1 MSNICKIPKLYE
13 TENIPFDEK
22 IIYRRYRIKE
32 LGYYWLIAELDE
44 KSNIAFGYANLNN
57 DLFAEWGYISID
69 ELELCGAE
77 LDEGWKPCKFREAMK
92 RIKEEMNE
100 ETKRKL

>member
-1 MSNICKIPKLYE
+1 MSEASEKIPELYE

-22 IIYRRYRIKE
+22 IIYRRYQIKE
-32 LGYYWLIAELDE
+32 LGYYWLIAELD
-44 KSNIAFGYANLNN
+44 KKNNIAFGYANLNN

-77 LDEGWKPCKFREAMK
+77 LDENWKHCKFTEAVK
-92 RIKEEMNE
+92 RILKMKE
-100 ETKRKL
+100 R

>member
-1 MSNICKIPKLYE
+1 VSNICKIPKLYE

-32 LGYYWLIAELDE
+32 LGYYWLIAELDR

-57 DLFAEWGYISID
+57 
-69 ELELCGAE
+69 
-77 LDEGWKPCKFREAMK
+77 
-92 RIKEEMNE
+92 
-100 ETKRKL
+100 